1 MIVAFILNG
10 EDVSLKAD
18 PLERLSDLLRDRFG
32 ISSLMCDCLEGV
44 CGKCVV
50 FLDGRLVN
58 SCLVPAFKVRGSEVI
73 TYEGFKSTDAHEAV
87 ARAYEEAGVE
97 LCGFCDAAMLMATGS
112 LLESSERPSDE
123 EIKETMSS
131 IYCRCTTPSLTLKAV
146 RGAVESKMGGKYD
159 RAR

>member
-1 MIVAFILNG
+1 MIVGFILNG

-18 PLERLSDLLRDRFG
+18 PLERLSDLLRERFG
-32 ISSLMCDCLEGV
+32 LPSLMSDCLEGV

-73 TYEGFKSTDAHEAV
+73 TYEGFKSTESHETV
-87 ARAYEEAGVE
+87 VRAFEEAGVE
-97 LCGFCDAAMLMATGS
+97 LCGFCDAAMYLATAS
-112 LLESSERPSDE
+112 LLASSERPTDDD
-123 EIKETMSS
+123 IKETMSS
-131 IYCRCTTPSLTLKAV
+131 IYCRCTTPSVTLKAV
-146 RGAVESKMGGKYD
+146 RAAVESRMGGKYD